1 MSNLQLR
8 NTSDG
13 NMYEVCL
20 EEDGIRKCCF
30 VSSMHLVQDHEKQL
44 RNAIKRESLK
54 AFVADAAQRAICDI

>member
-1 MSNLQLR
+1 MSQLQLR
-8 NTSDG
+8 NTEDG
-13 NMYEVCL
+13 TMYEVCL

-54 AFVADAAQRAICDI
+54 AFVADAAQRAICDV

>member
-8 NTSDG
+8 NTEDG

-20 EEDGIRKCCF
+20 EVDGIRKCCF

-44 RNAIKRESLK
+44 REAIKRESLK
-54 AFVADAAQRAICDI
+54 AFVADAAQRAICDV

>member
-1 MSNLQLR
+1 MSQLQLR
-8 NTSDG
+8 NTDDG

-44 RNAIKRESLK
+44 RDAIKRESLK
-54 AFVADAAQRAICDI
+54 AFVADAAQRAVCDV

>member
-1 MSNLQLR
+1 MSQLQLR
-8 NTSDG
+8 NTEDG

-44 RNAIKRESLK
+44 RDAIKRESSK
-54 AFVADAAQRAICDI
+54 AFVADAAQRAICDV

>member
-1 MSNLQLR
+1 MSQLQLR
-8 NTSDG
+8 STEDG

-54 AFVADAAQRAICDI
+54 AFVADAAQRAICDV

>member
-1 MSNLQLR
+1 MANLQLR
-8 NTSDG
+8 NTEDG

-30 VSSMHLVQDHEKQL
+30 VSSMHLVQMHERQL
-44 RNAIKRESLK
+44 RDAIKRESLN

>member
-1 MSNLQLR
+1 MSQLQLR
-8 NTSDG
+8 NTKDG

-44 RNAIKRESLK
+44 RDAIKRESLK
-54 AFVADAAQRAICDI
+54 AFVADAAQQAICDV

>member
-1 MSNLQLR
+1 MSQLQLR
-8 NTSDG
+8 NTEDG

-30 VSSMHLVQDHEKQL
+30 VSSMHLVDDHRKQL
-44 RNAIKRESLK
+44 ENAIKRESLK

>member
-1 MSNLQLR
+1 MNPLQLR
-8 NTSDG
+8 TTEDG
-13 NMYEVCL
+13 QMYEVCL

-44 RNAIKRESLK
+44 RDAIKRESLN